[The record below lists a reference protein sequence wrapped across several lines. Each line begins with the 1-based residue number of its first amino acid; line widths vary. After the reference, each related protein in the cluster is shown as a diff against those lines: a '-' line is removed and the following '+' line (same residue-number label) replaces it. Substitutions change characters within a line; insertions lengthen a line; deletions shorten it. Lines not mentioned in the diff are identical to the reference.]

1 LHTILTGNYS
11 WLQPASLL
19 HLEAVPWYEDRRV
32 IMYLDLYIAVP
43 LWIFAIF
50 GFLYFLLRVFVSLDL
65 YKRQKQGV
73 YTLLISAKNQE
84 DIIEGVVRGFILKAG
99 MDSSEEKLM
108 QIVLLD
114 TGSAD
119 NTPKIMENLAYDYSV
134 IKIVKP
140 DNLAEYL
147 KTLA

>member
-1 LHTILTGNYS
+1 
-11 WLQPASLL
+11 
-19 HLEAVPWYEDRRV
+19 
-32 IMYLDLYIAVP
+32 MYLNLYIAVP

>member
-1 LHTILTGNYS
+1 
-11 WLQPASLL
+11 
-19 HLEAVPWYEDRRV
+19 
-32 IMYLDLYIAVP
+32 
-43 LWIFAIF
+43 
-50 GFLYFLLRVFVSLDL
+50 
-65 YKRQKQGV
+65 
-73 YTLLISAKNQE
+73 
-84 DIIEGVVRGFILKAG
+84 